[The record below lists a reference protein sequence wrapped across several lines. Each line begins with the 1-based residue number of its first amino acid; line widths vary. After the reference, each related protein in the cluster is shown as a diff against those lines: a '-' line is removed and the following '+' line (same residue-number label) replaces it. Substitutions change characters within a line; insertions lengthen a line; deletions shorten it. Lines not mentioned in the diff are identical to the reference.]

1 MKIIITESQEKS
13 IKERVIF
20 MLMDKQKLH
29 QIDTVNYI
37 YFVKNIGDE
46 YAKIRFNK
54 SDGWCGISYN
64 LVSELSDLT
73 SFKRS
78 EVQDLIGSWVENTL
92 QMEVTYNSPQ
102 VSQNL
107 SLVENTLQMEVT
119 YNFRIPKGYVA
130 TLRIPYKW
138 R

>member
-29 QIDTVNYI
+29 QLEIDDRI

-46 YAKIRFNK
+46 YAKIRFDK
-54 SDGWCGISYN
+54 EDGWCGISSN
-64 LVSELSDLT
+64 LISELSDLT
-73 SFKRS
+73 QFQRS

-92 QMEVTYNSPQ
+92 QMEVTYNSETTRSWMP
-102 VSQNL
+102 
-107 SLVENTLQMEVT
+107 
-119 YNFRIPKGYVA
+119 G
-130 TLRIPYKW
+130 LRISYK
-138 R
+138 

>member
-29 QIDTVNYI
+29 QLEIDDRI

-46 YAKIRFNK
+46 YAKIRFDK
-54 SDGWCGISYN
+54 EDGWCGISYN

-73 SFKRS
+73 SFQRS
-78 EVQDLIGSWVENTL
+78 EVKNLIGSWVENTL
-92 QMEVTYNSPQ
+92 QMEVTYNPERL
-102 VSQNL
+102 VAFL
-107 SLVENTLQMEVT
+107 RVVENTLQMEVT
-119 YNFRIPKGYVA
+119 SNYGTAVKFKS
-130 TLRIPYKW
+130 
-138 R
+138 